1 MSVLHAGAWPVVA
14 IGLAGIAGL
23 ATVAAVRNR
32 FPAALEWLR
41 RAALV
46 VVVAQASIGL
56 ALAVRGSGPS
66 ELLHWI
72 YGAVVVGV
80 LLAPGALEATT
91 APGRRSWALAAG
103 SIIGVVLVWRLW
115 ASG

>member
-1 MSVLHAGAWPVVA
+1 MSGLHAGAWPVVA
-14 IGLAGIAGL
+14 VGLAGIAGL
-23 ATVAAVRNR
+23 AVVAAVRDR
-32 FPAALEWLR
+32 FPAPLEWLR

-46 VVVAQASIGL
+46 VLVAQASIGL
-56 ALAVRGSGPS
+56 ALAVRGGGPS

-80 LLAPGALEATT
+80 LLLPGMLEATT

-103 SIIGVVLVWRLW
+103 CAVGVVLVWRLG

>member
-1 MSVLHAGAWPVVA
+1 MSAVHAGAWPVVA
-14 IGLAGIAGL
+14 VGLAGIAGL
-23 ATVAAVRNR
+23 AAAAAVRNR
-32 FPAALEWLR
+32 FPAPLEWLR
-41 RAALV
+41 LAALV
-46 VVVAQASIGL
+46 VLVAQASIGL
-56 ALAVRGSGPS
+56 ALAVRGGGPS

-80 LLAPGALEATT
+80 LLVPGAIEATT

-103 SIIGVVLVWRLW
+103 SIVGAVLVWRLW